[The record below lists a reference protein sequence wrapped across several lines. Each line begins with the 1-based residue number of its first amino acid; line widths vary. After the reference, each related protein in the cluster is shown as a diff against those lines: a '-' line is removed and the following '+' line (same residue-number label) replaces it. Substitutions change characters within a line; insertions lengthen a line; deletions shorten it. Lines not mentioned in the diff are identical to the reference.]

1 MTPTQL
7 ARKPLFYVFLASL
20 FTQNAVALPY
30 VYRNGWRSTADFFVG
45 DVWKTVPGK
54 FAMVDLT
61 FVVIGFHVWALSEA
75 RRLGMV
81 RWWLASFALTFSVGI
96 ATGIPFFLLAREVA
110 VERQQA
116 ETAITA

>member
-1 MTPTQL
+1 MTPTQI

-20 FTQNAVALPY
+20 FTQNAIGLPY
-30 VYRNGWRSTADFFVG
+30 VARNGWRSTADFFVG

-61 FVVIGFHVWALSEA
+61 FVVIGFHVWALGEA

-81 RWWLASFALTFSVGI
+81 RWWLASVVLTFAVGI
-96 ATGIPFFLLAREVA
+96 ATATPFFLLAREAA
-110 VERQQA
+110 VERQSTEA
-116 ETAITA
+116 AVTA